1 MKMLRKIIKI
11 DEEKCNGCGLCATAC
26 HEGAIGIVDGK
37 ARLLRD
43 DYCDGLGDCLKG
55 CPMDAISFEVREAEA
70 YDEAAVL
77 DNMKARGMAHPVVGE
92 GAASELSNFPVQ
104 LKLLPVNAACF
115 KGANLLVAADCCAF
129 ACGDFHR
136 RFIRGHSTV
145 IACPKLDGTDYSE
158 KLAEIFRNNDIRSIT
173 VARMQVPC
181 CGGLLAMVKKALLA
195 SGKDIPLLVYIVSPD
210 GSIREA

>member
-1 MKMLRKIIKI
+1 MLRKIIKI

-37 ARLLRD
+37 AKLLRD

-55 CPMDAISFEVREAEA
+55 CPMDAISFELREAEA
-70 YDEAAVL
+70 YNEAAVL
-77 DNMKARGMAHPVVGE
+77 ENMKERGIEHPLVGE

-104 LKLLPVNAACF
+104 IKLMPIRSPIF
-115 KGANLLVAADCCAF
+115 DGANLLIAADCCAF

-136 RFIRGHSTV
+136 RFIRGHRS
-145 IACPKLDGTDYSE
+145 IIGCPKLDGVDYSE
-158 KLAEIFRNNDIRSIT
+158 KLAAILINNDVKSIT

-181 CGGLLAMVKKALLA
+181 CGGLTAAVKKAIEL
-195 SGKDIPLLVYIVSPD
+195 SGKEIPCLVCIIGPD
-210 GSIREA
+210 GSIKEA

>member
-1 MKMLRKIIKI
+1 MLRKIIKI

-37 ARLLRD
+37 AKLLRD

-55 CPMDAISFEVREAEA
+55 CPMDAISFELREAEA
-70 YDEAAVL
+70 YNEAAVL
-77 DNMKARGMAHPVVGE
+77 ENMKERGIEHPEVGE
-92 GAASELSNFPVQ
+92 GPDSELNNFPVQ
-104 LKLLPVNAACF
+104 IKLLPIKSPAFN
-115 KGANLLVAADCCAF
+115 GANLLVAADCCAF

-145 IACPKLDGTDYSE
+145 IGCPKLDGVDYSE
-158 KLAEIFRNNDIRSIT
+158 KLAAILINNDVKSIT

-181 CGGLLAMVKKALLA
+181 CGGLTMAVKRAIEK
-195 SGKDIPLLVYIVSPD
+195 SGKDIPCLVHIITLD
-210 GSIREA
+210 GKILED